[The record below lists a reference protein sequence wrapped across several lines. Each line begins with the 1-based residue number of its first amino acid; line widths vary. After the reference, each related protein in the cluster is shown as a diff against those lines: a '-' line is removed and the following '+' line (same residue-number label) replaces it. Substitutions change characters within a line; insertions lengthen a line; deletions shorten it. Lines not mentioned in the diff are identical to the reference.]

1 MKGLL
6 VKDLKLVK
14 NQGKILILL
23 AIAMGAVFGIM
34 DANPSFV
41 VSYMTIFFTIFTIS
55 TISYDEYDN
64 GFAFLLT
71 LPATRQQYVHEK
83 YLFSLIM
90 MGGAWAGGMA
100 VSILLGFVWRPE
112 GGLAE
117 LYETSWIF
125 IILGVVMVSVLVP
138 LKLKFEGEKG
148 RLVIPVVCLGGVLIF
163 FLAYKYIDILPD
175 GFTEKVIDM
184 AKDLGTVG
192 ITMVSVV
199 AAVVI
204 FAVSWLCSL
213 RIMKKREF

>member
-100 VSILLGFVWRPE
+100 VSILLGLIWRPE
-112 GGLAE
+112 GGFSE
-117 LYETSWIF
+117 LYGTSWIF
-125 IILGVVMVSVLVP
+125 IILGAVMVSVLVP

-192 ITMVSVV
+192 IAMVSVV
-199 AAVVI
+199 AAVVV

>member
-14 NQGKILILL
+14 NQGRLLIFL
-23 AIAMGAVFGIM
+23 AIAMGAIFGIM
-34 DANPSFV
+34 DANPTFV

-83 YLFSLIM
+83 YIFSLIM

-100 VSILLGFVWRPE
+100 VSILLGLVWHPQ
-112 GGLAE
+112 GGLSVV
-117 LYETSWIF
+117 YETSWIF
-125 IILGVVMVSVLVP
+125 IILGAIMVSVLVP

-163 FLAYKYIDILPD
+163 FLAFKYIDILPEV
-175 GFTEKVIDM
+175 FAEKVFSI
-184 AKDLGTVG
+184 ANELGTAG
-192 ITMVSVV
+192 IAVV
-199 AAVVI
+199 IAAVTVAI

-213 RIMKKREF
+213 HIMKRREF

>member
-100 VSILLGFVWRPE
+100 VSILLGLIWRPE

-192 ITMVSVV
+192 IAVVSVV

>member
-83 YLFSLIM
+83 YIFSLIM

-100 VSILLGFVWRPE
+100 VSILLGLIWRPE
-112 GGLAE
+112 GGFSE
-117 LYETSWIF
+117 LYGTSWIF
-125 IILGVVMVSVLVP
+125 IILGAVMVSVLVP

-192 ITMVSVV
+192 IAMVSVV
-199 AAVVI
+199 AAVVV

>member
-100 VSILLGFVWRPE
+100 VSILLGLIWRPE
-112 GGLAE
+112 GGFSE
-117 LYETSWIF
+117 LYGTSWIF
-125 IILGVVMVSVLVP
+125 IILGAVMVSVLVP

-148 RLVIPVVCLGGVLIF
+148 RLVIPVVCLGGVLLF

-192 ITMVSVV
+192 IAVVSVV

>member
-14 NQGKILILL
+14 NQGKIRILL

-100 VSILLGFVWRPE
+100 VSILLGLIWRPE
-112 GGLAE
+112 GGFSE
-117 LYETSWIF
+117 LYGTSWIF
-125 IILGVVMVSVLVP
+125 IILGAVMVSVLVP

-192 ITMVSVV
+192 IAMVSVV
-199 AAVVI
+199 AAVVV

>member
-100 VSILLGFVWRPE
+100 VSILLGLIWRPE
-112 GGLAE
+112 GGFSE
-117 LYETSWIF
+117 LYGTSWIF
-125 IILGVVMVSVLVP
+125 IILGAVMVSVLVP

-148 RLVIPVVCLGGVLIF
+148 RLVIPVVCLGGVLLF

-192 ITMVSVV
+192 IAMVSVV
-199 AAVVI
+199 AAVVV

>member
-100 VSILLGFVWRPE
+100 VSILLGLIWRPE
-112 GGLAE
+112 GGFSE
-117 LYETSWIF
+117 LYGTSWIF
-125 IILGVVMVSVLVP
+125 IILGAVMVSVLVP

-148 RLVIPVVCLGGVLIF
+148 RLVIPVVCLGGVLLF

-192 ITMVSVV
+192 IAMVSVV

>member
-6 VKDLKLVK
+6 IKDLKLVK
-14 NQGKILILL
+14 NQGKMLILL
-23 AIAMGAVFGIM
+23 AIAMGAVFGM
-34 DANPSFV
+34 MNANPTFV
-41 VSYMTIFFTIFTIS
+41 VCYMTIFLTIFTIS

-90 MGGAWAGGMA
+90 LGGAWAAGMVA
-100 VSILLGFVWRPE
+100 SILLGFVWRPE

-117 LYETSWIF
+117 LYGTSWIF
-125 IILGVVMVSVLVP
+125 IILGVVMASVLVP

-163 FLAYKYIDILPD
+163 FLAYKYMDILPD
-175 GFTEKVIDM
+175 GFTEKMIDM

-192 ITMVSVV
+192 IAVVSVI

>member
-100 VSILLGFVWRPE
+100 VSILLGLIWRPE
-112 GGLAE
+112 GGFSE
-117 LYETSWIF
+117 LYGTSWIF
-125 IILGVVMVSVLVP
+125 IILGAVMVSVLVP

-192 ITMVSVV
+192 IAMVSVV

>member
-23 AIAMGAVFGIM
+23 AIAVGAVFGIM

-100 VSILLGFVWRPE
+100 VSILLGLIWRPE
-112 GGLAE
+112 GGFSE
-117 LYETSWIF
+117 LYGTSWIF
-125 IILGVVMVSVLVP
+125 IILGAVMVSVLVP

-192 ITMVSVV
+192 IVMVSVV

>member
-100 VSILLGFVWRPE
+100 VSILLGLIWRPE
-112 GGLAE
+112 GGFSE
-117 LYETSWIF
+117 LYGTSWIF
-125 IILGVVMVSVLVP
+125 IILGAVMVSVLVP

-192 ITMVSVV
+192 IVMVSVV

>member
-100 VSILLGFVWRPE
+100 VSILLGLIWRPE
-112 GGLAE
+112 GGFSE
-117 LYETSWIF
+117 LYGTSWIF
-125 IILGVVMVSVLVP
+125 IILGAVMVSVLVP

-192 ITMVSVV
+192 IAVVSVV

-204 FAVSWLCSL
+204 FAVSWLGSL

>member
-100 VSILLGFVWRPE
+100 VSILLGLIWRPE
-112 GGLAE
+112 GGFSE
-117 LYETSWIF
+117 LYGTSWIF
-125 IILGVVMVSVLVP
+125 IILGAVMVSVLVP

-192 ITMVSVV
+192 IAVVSVV

>member
-100 VSILLGFVWRPE
+100 VSILLGLIWRPE
-112 GGLAE
+112 GGFSE
-117 LYETSWIF
+117 LYGTSWIF
-125 IILGVVMVSVLVP
+125 IILGAVMVSVLVP

-148 RLVIPVVCLGGVLIF
+148 RLVIPVECLGGVLIF

-192 ITMVSVV
+192 IAVVSVV

>member
-100 VSILLGFVWRPE
+100 VSILLGLIWRPE
-112 GGLAE
+112 GGFSE
-117 LYETSWIF
+117 LYGTSWIF
-125 IILGVVMVSVLVP
+125 IILGAVMVSVLVP

-192 ITMVSVV
+192 IAMVSVV
-199 AAVVI
+199 AAVVV
-204 FAVSWLCSL
+204 FAVSSLCSML
-213 RIMKKREF
+213 IMKKREF

>member
-100 VSILLGFVWRPE
+100 VSILLGLIWRPE
-112 GGLAE
+112 GGFSE
-117 LYETSWIF
+117 LYGTSWIF
-125 IILGVVMVSVLVP
+125 IILGGSHGICTRSVEAEIRRGKRKTCHTSRMPRRSADLLP
-138 LKLKFEGEKG
+138 
-148 RLVIPVVCLGGVLIF
+148 CL
-163 FLAYKYIDILPD
+163 
-175 GFTEKVIDM
+175 
-184 AKDLGTVG
+184 
-192 ITMVSVV
+192 
-199 AAVVI
+199 
-204 FAVSWLCSL
+204 
-213 RIMKKREF
+213 